1 MPNRAVLGNLAVG
14 DGEPVAVIGALN
26 VSPESFYAGSVHS
39 ISVKLIA
46 AAREMEKAGAAIID
60 VGAMSTAPYLDTRIS
75 EEEEAD
81 RLGRAMEAL
90 AGEISVPLSADT
102 SRSVPAKAALEAGA
116 AIINDVSGLM
126 DDPALAS
133 LVARHGAGVI
143 AMASEREG
151 FNCGSPIETVLALL
165 EETLRIAERAGVP
178 LSRVAVDPGIGF
190 FRRQGI
196 SSSPA
201 PPSASLP
208 WHEWDCK
215 VIRELGSLRVLG
227 RPICVGV
234 SRKSFIG
241 ALAGAADPADRL
253 PGSLAAAAVAVVNG
267 AHLIRAHDVAD
278 TVQAVRVARAISARS
293 EM

>member
-1 MPNRAVLGNLAVG
+1 MPNRSVLGNLAVG

-26 VSPESFYAGSVHS
+26 VSPESFYSGSVHS
-39 ISVKLIA
+39 IPVELLA

-81 RLGRAMEAL
+81 RLGRAVEAL

-102 SRSVPAKAALEAGA
+102 SRSAPAKAALEAGA

-126 DDPALAS
+126 DDPALAA
-133 LVARHGAGVI
+133 LIARYGAGVI

-151 FNCGSPIETVLALL
+151 FNGGSPIETVLALL
-165 EETLRIAERAGVP
+165 GETLRIAERAGVP
-178 LSRVAVDPGIGF
+178 LSRVAVDPGVGF
-190 FRRQGI
+190 FRRG
-196 SSSPA
+196 A
-201 PPSASLP
+201 LP
-208 WHEWDCK
+208 WHEWDSAL
-215 VIRELGSLRVLG
+215 IRDLGSLRVLG
-227 RPICVGV
+227 RPVCVGV

-267 AHLIRAHDVAD
+267 AHLIRAHDVAE
-278 TVQAVRVARAISARS
+278 TAQAVRVARAISARS
-293 EM
+293 QV